1 MAYLVCEVKACA
13 HNGDGLCSLSDIQVD
28 GDSAW
33 VCDQTCCLSFSPK
46 SAGQNA
52 RCSGCRPQTAID
64 CEARRCVYNETG
76 VCQAERVRV
85 SGCKDHVCSRQ
96 ETECSTF
103 ICRE

>member
-1 MAYLVCEVKACA
+1 MTKLQCHVI
-13 HNGDGLCSLSDIQVD
+13 HCSSNKDQCCCRPDIQVD
-28 GDSAW
+28 GDSAC